1 MTMVLLVSCTDV
13 ESIDIN
19 RPGLE
24 EQSPELYA
32 KYLENLN
39 TYKRSDDHKVAY
51 AWFDNSV
58 KAPYSR
64 AHHISD
70 IPDSLDVVSMMY
82 PADLAEFELTDMAT
96 VRRKG
101 TKVVYTISFDRI
113 QLSLIHI

>member
-1 MTMVLLVSCTDV
+1 M
-13 ESIDIN
+13 
-19 RPGLE
+19 
-24 EQSPELYA
+24 
-32 KYLENLN
+32 
-39 TYKRSDDHKVAY
+39 AY

-96 VRRKG
+96 VRRKVQ
-101 TKVVYTISFDRI
+101 KWFIQSVLIVYRKNI
-113 QLSLIHI
+113 QIK